1 MYSSDDG
8 EQRKKF
14 VLLKNPIFLRD
25 GTLSLLSQTMTFE
38 EQDVR
43 LIDGSGQPFC

>member
-8 EQRKKF
+8 DQRKKF

-25 GTLSLLSQTMTFE
+25 GPLSLPSQTMT
-38 EQDVR
+38 
-43 LIDGSGQPFC
+43 SGE